1 MQNTTVLRQGDP
13 TDFLYI
19 VVKGSCIMYRRA
31 DALDALMNE
40 LVTAKSALKRL
51 KAQQQ
56 IKAQR
61 NNDSVNAVSASDKT
75 LADADMTL
83 CGEGSCASSLHT
95 ASTLSDLD
103 DDWDDDSVTVR
114 SFESWDSPRYE
125 PSNTNPLPWTHSHG
139 LTPMDSLPWTHSHG
153 LTPMDSLHTVFVSVP
168 FSSFIWIFS
177 TFC

>member
-61 NNDSVNAVSASDKT
+61 NNDSVNAVNAVNASDKT

-95 ASTLSDLD
+95 ASTLSDWD

-125 PSNTNPLPWTHSHG
+125 PANTNP
-139 LTPMDSLPWTHSHG
+139 LPWTHSHG

-168 FSSFIWIFS
+168 FSLFIRIFS